1 LFIFFYGIVARKRTR
16 RTSHIVLDR
25 LKVAGILITIGGLF
39 FFTFFMAHQ
48 SPIFTAL
55 SYPTYQLFGEKWS
68 VIFFALLTTI
78 GGVMLLKADR
88 YNRWLFKFGFL
99 IMLLICGI
107 LNFPVLEVGFA
118 GGVNPP
124 MLKLIGAN
132 GGRLGYLALR
142 GMNVLLGGEGKAVK
156 IIFIAASILLAVL
169 IGIYYKLKLPSLPAV
184 QFAGMKERIA
194 NAVSTPKSTRT
205 VVSKGGKKVV
215 YDEDETIE
223 EEEDEETTQDTV
235 TTTSPA
241 LLKSLLKEKIS
252 KAVVKKEDEHTL
264 RQIHITFPKD
274 KPTFALTLLDE
285 APVMDQPVDEEWL
298 YEKAENIK
306 NKLLEF
312 DIEVDVEWVNVW
324 PTVMQIKIK
333 PQAGIK
339 ISKIEN
345 LQKDLALALKT
356 KSLRILAPIPGTD
369 SVGIEIPNPKP
380 QLVSLREVLG
390 WVTFAKAMQSGF
402 TNLTVGK
409 GIDGLHVVKSL
420 EEMPHL
426 LIAGATGSGKS
437 VSVNDYIIA
446 LMYQNSPSELKFIM
460 VDPKQVEL
468 SIYEGIPY
476 LLSPIITQADKAV
489 KVLKW
494 AVDFMEERYKKLKE
508 TKVRNLAEYN
518 QKVDEKDAF
527 YRLVII
533 IDELADLMMS
543 GNKKDTE
550 NYITRIAQKAR
561 AVGIHLILATQR
573 PSVNVITG
581 LIKANIPTRI
591 AHGVVSQIDSRTILD
606 MKGAEDL
613 VGKGDLLYTDP
624 KNNFPVRVQA
634 PYISTIETEHVVK
647 AIKDKY
653 MKNLSEE
660 AIYHPEIIR
669 ILEAK
674 TDSMEWT
681 ELSGDDEELMQQ
693 AIEIIA
699 QTRKASATLLQ
710 RKLGIGFPRAARLI
724 DQLEERGLVWP
735 QEGAKPRE
743 ILM

>member
-1 LFIFFYGIVARKRTR
+1 
-16 RTSHIVLDR
+16 
-25 LKVAGILITIGGLF
+25 
-39 FFTFFMAHQ
+39 MAHQ
-48 SPIFTAL
+48 SPIFSAL

-68 VIFFALLTTI
+68 IIFFALLTMI
-78 GGVMLLKADR
+78 GIIMLIRADR

-99 IMLLICGI
+99 IMLLVCGV
-107 LNFPVLEVGFA
+107 LNFPVLEIGFDE
-118 GGVNPP
+118 GINGTL
-124 MLKLIGAN
+124 LKLIWAN
-132 GGRLGYLALR
+132 GGWLGYLWLR
-142 GMNVLLGGEGKAVK
+142 GMNLLLGGEVKAVK
-156 IIFIAASILLAVL
+156 IIFIAACILLVVL

-194 NAVSTPKSTRT
+194 SAASSVTSKGTRT
-205 VVSKGGKKVV
+205 IVSKWGKKTVA
-215 YDEDETIE
+215 YDEEETE
-223 EEEDEETTQDTV
+223 EEEEEIV
-235 TTTSPA
+235 EKASSPSPT

-252 KAVVKKEDEHTL
+252 KAVVKKEDENTL
-264 RQIHITFPKD
+264 RQIHVTFPKD

-306 NKLLEF
+306 NKLMEF
-312 DIEVDVEWVNVW
+312 DIEVDVEGVNVG

-390 WVTFAKAMQSGF
+390 GVTFAKAMQSWF

-409 GIDGLHVVKSL
+409 WIDGAHVVKPL
-420 EEMPHL
+420 EDMPHL

-437 VSVNDYIIA
+437 ISVNDYIIA
-446 LMYQNSPSELKFIM
+446 LMYQNTPSELKFIM

-489 KVLKW
+489 KVLRW

-581 LIKANIPTRI
+581 LIKANVPTRI
-591 AHGVVSQIDSRTILD
+591 AHSVVSQIDSRTILD

-647 AIKDKY
+647 AIKEKY
-653 MKNLSEE
+653 MKNLTEE

-674 TDSMEWT
+674 ADSYEGT
-681 ELSGDDEELMQQ
+681 EMSGDDEDLMQQ

-699 QTRKASATLLQ
+699 STGKASATMLQ

-724 DQLEERGLVWP
+724 DQLEERGVVGP
-735 QEGAKPRE
+735 QEWAKPRE
-743 ILM
+743 VLM